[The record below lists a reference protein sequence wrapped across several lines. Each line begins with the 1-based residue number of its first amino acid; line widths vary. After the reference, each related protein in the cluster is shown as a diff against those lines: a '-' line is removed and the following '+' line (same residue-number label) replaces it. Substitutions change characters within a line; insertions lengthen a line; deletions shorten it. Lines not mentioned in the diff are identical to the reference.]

1 MESPLAPLAPRLW
14 DWALP
19 TRSSLP
25 LPLQPLCIDP
35 WPAPTTPP
43 QCPALLLPPF
53 AVLQILLVSSRGIWG
68 SQEGVAREQEN
79 TRHSGANKTGW
90 AKHQGNAHEYISGKY
105 PRGFNFPSK
114 VSGNSTASSPPL
126 LFILFLLISNI
137 MELNPLAISSG
148 KKQPSL
154 DSKWPD

>member
-1 MESPLAPLAPRLW
+1 MRSHRSPLWHPGCGTGLSQPAAHYLFPTASLHQSLAFSIRTASMPSPI
-14 DWALP
+14 AA
-19 TRSSLP
+19 S
-25 LPLQPLCIDP
+25 
-35 WPAPTTPP
+35 
-43 QCPALLLPPF
+43 F
-53 AVLQILLVSSRGIWG
+53 AVLQILLVSSQGILG
-68 SQEGVAREQEN
+68 SPGGEQES
-79 TRHSGANKTGW
+79 TRHSRANKTGW
-90 AKHQGNAHEYISGKY
+90 TKHQVNAHECISGKY